1 MSERKREKEQKRVTE
16 TEQDQRVYRSS
27 EPEYQSS
34 IFIREIN
41 VITVIR
47 VIIMIK
53 DIIHI
58 GVTKNLEC

>member
-27 EPEYQSS
+27 ESEYQSS

-41 VITVIR
+41 VITVFR

-53 DIIHI
+53 DIIHN